1 MDIRY
6 ATTDDL
12 EFLVKL
18 EELSFVESRRFDE
31 AAIKH
36 SILSKH
42 QNVYLLSEDG
52 VPCASATIHLY
63 AKSWRIYSIAVMP
76 EFRKRHFGKELL
88 SHIID
93 EAQALNV
100 PQISLEADSADKN
113 LLQWYESF
121 GFRTVRKIKNFYGKG
136 EHADKMF
143 LTLVNDPKNN
153 HGFSNIV
160 VVDQPVGWLEG
171 IEAVDVVTAEEF
183 INDERFQT
191 AKDLRIFNLC
201 SSYEY
206 QTIGYYVSLLAS
218 ARNLRAI
225 PNVATIEDFT
235 NKTVTESLG
244 DEVEDL
250 IQSSFK
256 HIKKTSITIR
266 ILFGKTTRIKY
277 QKLSHSLYKLFEAP
291 LLECTFEKNRRW
303 HLIKVT
309 PLTLKDIEYTETVE
323 RLAEDY
329 FNQKSFTTSMLK
341 NYKYDLAILVEPG
354 EAAPPSG
361 KTALD
366 RFKIAAEKIGFYT
379 EFITKEDFAR
389 LTQFDALFIRATT
402 NVNDFTYQ
410 FSRYAYAEG
419 LMVIDDPWSILKC
432 SNKLYFHESMKVQ
445 GVLTPKTLVVSKTT
459 RHPDIIKA
467 IGFPIVLKQP
477 DSACSLGVFK
487 VYDEE
492 QLSTKLKELFKTGEL
507 ILAQEYVPSSFD
519 WRVGIL
525 DNKPLYAC
533 KYYMAKNHWQ
543 IYNWHAKTEHDQ
555 VGAVDTFLV
564 EDAPK
569 EVLDAAIRAA
579 SVMGDGFY
587 GVDLKQ
593 ANGKVYVIEVNDNP
607 SVDHHWEDKALGD
620 ELYLMI
626 MKNFMARIENARNV
640 KQRVLQN
647 K

>member
-12 EFLVKL
+12 QFLVHL
-18 EELSFVESRRFDE
+18 ENLSFVESRRFDE
-31 AAIKH
+31 AAIRH
-36 SILSKH
+36 SILSPH
-42 QNVYLLSEDG
+42 QNLYVLSEKG

-63 AKSWRIYSIAVMP
+63 EKSWRIYSIAVLP
-76 EFRKRHFGKELL
+76 EYRKHHFGRALVN
-88 SHIID
+88 HIID
-93 EAQALNV
+93 EAKTANV
-100 PQISLEADSADKN
+100 PQITLEADSADKV
-113 LLQWYESF
+113 LVQWYESF
-121 GFRTVRKIKNFYGKG
+121 GFRTLRKIKNFYGKG
-136 EHADKMF
+136 EHADKMA
-143 LTLVNDPKNN
+143 LVLVNDPNLKV
-153 HGFSNIV
+153 GFSNIV

-171 IEAVDVVTAEEF
+171 IEAVDVVTAEAF

-191 AKDLRIFNLC
+191 AKDLRVFNLC

-235 NKTVTESLG
+235 DKTITESLG

-250 IQSSFK
+250 IQSSLK
-256 HIKKTSITIR
+256 HIQKPTFSLR
-266 ILFGKTTRIKY
+266 IHFGKSSRVKY
-277 QKLSHSLYKLFEAP
+277 QKLARALYKLFEAP
-291 LLECTFEKNRRW
+291 LLECTFEKNRKW
-303 HLIKVT
+303 HLVKVT
-309 PLTLKDIEYTETVE
+309 PLTLRDIEYTETIE
-323 RLAEDY
+323 RLAEEY
-329 FNQKSFTTSMLK
+329 FNQKIFTVSSLK

-354 EAAPPSG
+354 EVAPPSG

-379 EFITKEDFAR
+379 EFITKEDYAR

-402 NVNDFTYQ
+402 NVNDYTYQ

-445 GVLTPKTLVVSKTT
+445 GVLTPKTLVVSRTT
-459 RHPDIIKA
+459 KHADIIKA
-467 IGFPIVLKQP
+467 IDFPIVLKRP

-487 VYDEE
+487 VYDEQ
-492 QLSTKLKELFKTGEL
+492 QLATKLKELFKTGEL
-507 ILAQEYVPSSFD
+507 ILAQEYISSSFD

-525 DNKPLYAC
+525 ENKPLYAC

-555 VGAVDTFLV
+555 TGNVDTFLV

-569 EVLDAAIRAA
+569 EVLDTAIRAA
-579 SVMGDGFY
+579 AVMGDGFY
-587 GVDLKQ
+587 GVDLKE

-607 SVDHHWEDKALGD
+607 SIDHHWEDKALGD

-626 MKNFMARIENARNV
+626 MKNFMARIESARNV
-640 KQRVLQN
+640 KQRVLQT

>member
-6 ATTDDL
+6 ATADDL
-12 EFLVKL
+12 DFLVKL

-42 QNVYLLSEDG
+42 QNLYILSEDG

-76 EFRKRHFGKELL
+76 EYRKRHLGKALL

-93 EAQALNV
+93 EAQAANV
-100 PQISLEADSADKN
+100 PQITLEADSADKN

-121 GFRTVRKIKNFYGKG
+121 GFRTLRKIKNFYGKG

-143 LTLVNDPKNN
+143 LTLINDPKIN
-153 HGFSNIV
+153 HGFSNVV

-256 HIKKTSITIR
+256 HIKKPTITIR
-266 ILFGKTTRIKY
+266 ILFGKTTRTKY
-277 QKLSHSLYKLFEAP
+277 QKLSHALYKLFEAP

-303 HLIKVT
+303 HLIQVT

-329 FNQKSFTTSMLK
+329 FNQKSFTTSSLK

-467 IGFPIVLKQP
+467 INFPIVLKQP

-487 VYDEE
+487 VYDEA
-492 QLSTKLKELFKTGEL
+492 QLSAKLKELFKTGDL
-507 ILAQEYVPSSFD
+507 ILAQEYVQSSFD

-555 VGAVDTFLV
+555 VGNVDTFLV

-626 MKNFMARIENARNV
+626 MKNFMARIESARNV